1 MVLKIPEIK
10 HMVSLAL
17 TKQLMSKRCEF
28 VVKKKKKERKIIKFT
43 TYVYFT
49 SPQMKYLFSFSHT

>member
-10 HMVSLAL
+10 HMVSLPL
-17 TKQLMSKRCEF
+17 TKQLVSRRCKF
-28 VVKKKKKERKIIKFT
+28 VAKKMMMKFT
-43 TYVYFT
+43 TCVYFT

>member
-17 TKQLMSKRCEF
+17 TKNLMSRRCKF
-28 VVKKKKKERKIIKFT
+28 VVKKKKKRKMIKFT
-43 TYVYFT
+43 TCVYFT

>member
-10 HMVSLAL
+10 HMVLLAL
-17 TKQLMSKRCEF
+17 TKQLMSKRCKF
-28 VVKKKKKERKIIKFT
+28 VVKKKKKVIKFT
-43 TYVYFT
+43 TCVYFT